1 MLPFISV
8 SGLMATGMSSL
19 ARVSESFTQQILEA
33 PQQIPKALY
42 EILER
47 PKFHKEPLF
56 QINAT
61 TFYQKNSQKTGV
73 VV

>member
-1 MLPFISV
+1 V
-8 SGLMATGMSSL
+8 K
-19 ARVSESFTQQILEA
+19 QILEA
-33 PQQIPKALY
+33 PQQIPEALY

-47 PKFHKEPLF
+47 PKFHEEPLF

-73 VV
+73 MV